1 MFCYIK
7 KRFVIFFLENFSFC
21 LYYRRMQDFKDFDF
35 VSTLLQEAKFGLW
48 IMEVERNKDPKIYFD
63 KTAQEILGFK
73 NKSAAPDET
82 FKNWLSR
89 VSEDSKETTKHA
101 IKKMKEGSL
110 SEAQIFWKHPIY
122 DEINLWFL
130 GIKESEKQGLKI
142 YKGIVRGDPD
152 QKSLS
157 NGFTFFGIAQAL
169 CRDFESVYY
178 VNIRSG
184 KYKQYIS
191 QGKFKEF
198 RLQNKGADFF
208 KESIENIPKC
218 VYVAD
223 RKRLLDFMSDEN
235 LKPALTA
242 RKTLSIRYRLE
253 VNGKPLFYRLTA
265 TPSVTEDKTHYVFGI
280 QNIEE
285 NVKIEKEFSERIR
298 LATQMAH
305 TDALTG
311 IKNRLA
317 YEGAEEHL
325 NEEIHSGT
333 ISPFSV
339 AIFDVNNLKK
349 TNDKYGHEAGDEI
362 ICNAAKLICKSF
374 THSPVYRIGG
384 DEFAVILLGADYFD
398 REKIFSKFKKA
409 VLRNRKEGKVVVAGA
424 YADFIFASDKCVA
437 DVFGRADE
445 KMYENKKKL
454 KKK

>member
-1 MFCYIK
+1 
-7 KRFVIFFLENFSFC
+7 
-21 LYYRRMQDFKDFDF
+21 MQDFKDKEFI
-35 VSTLLQEAKFGLW
+35 SSLLQEAKFGLW
-48 IMEVERNKDPKIYFD
+48 KMEVEKNKGPKIYFD
-63 KTAQEILGFK
+63 KTALDILGFK
-73 NKSAAPDET
+73 NKKATPDEVYAD
-82 FKNWLSR
+82 WLNR
-89 VSEDSKETTKHA
+89 VAEDSRDTTKHA
-101 IKKMKEGSL
+101 IKKMQEGLS
-110 SEAQIFWKHPIY
+110 SEAQIYWQHPILG
-122 DEINLWFL
+122 EINLWFV
-130 GIKESEKQGLKI
+130 GIKEYEKQGVKV
-142 YKGIVRGDPD
+142 YKGMVRGNPD
-152 QKSLS
+152 TKTVS

-178 VNIRSG
+178 VNIKTG
-184 KYKQYIS
+184 KYKEYIS
-191 QGKFKEF
+191 RGKFKEF
-198 RLQNKGADFF
+198 RLQNKGNNFF
-208 KESIENIPKC
+208 KESIENIPKT

-223 RKRLLDFMSDEN
+223 RKRLLDFMAEEN
-235 LKPALTA
+235 IGPALKS

-253 VNGKPLFYRLTA
+253 INGKPLFYRLTA
-265 TPSVTEDKTHYVFGI
+265 TPSVAGDENHYVFGV

-285 NVKIEKEFSERIR
+285 NVKIEKEYSERIR
-298 LATQMAH
+298 LATEMAN

-325 NEEIHSGT
+325 NEEIQAGT

-339 AIFDVNNLKK
+339 AVFDVNNLKK
-349 TNDKYGHEAGDEI
+349 TNDKYGHETGDT
-362 ICNAAKLICKSF
+362 LICDAARLICTTF

-409 VLRNRKEGKVVVAGA
+409 VTRNRKDGNVVVAGG

-437 DVFGRADE
+437 DAFSRADE